1 MSQTGD
7 HMEDGA
13 PKERARV
20 EAETYVW
27 KGLYTNI
34 QKGKQQKGVTLFDLL
49 PRAAWWG
56 HGTEL
61 LDLLRIQM
69 KS

>member
-7 HMEDGA
+7 HMEDGV
-13 PKERARV
+13 PKEKARV

-27 KGLYTNI
+27 KGLYTNT
-34 QKGKQQKGVTLFDLL
+34 QKGKQKDVTLFELL
-49 PRAAWWG
+49 LHAAWWG